1 MAGKY
6 RILMGFAALL
16 VVVAFAYY
24 FLFYDSSTPT
34 YLSAKALRREIRAVI
49 NTNGII
55 EPVDRTEVY
64 APVDAFV
71 KALPIQEGSEIRRGQ
86 LLMRLESQQIRTA
99 LAEARAALLQARR
112 QAQAVVSG
120 PPKEELAALD
130 ASIAECAMQL
140 DQQNKDLAAEESLL
154 AKQAT
159 SRAALETMQNQRDLL
174 KLRLESLRQR
184 RQDLL
189 ARYST
194 EDKQWE
200 QARVGELT
208 REVELL
214 EQQLRAETVS
224 APASGLI
231 YSLAVKPGAFVSRGT
246 LLAQIYRP
254 GKIRLRAYVDEP
266 DLGKVEEGQQ
276 VFIEWDGMPNRK
288 WTGVVEK
295 RAEQVVALNNRSIG
309 YVFCR
314 VDGSPTELIPNLN
327 VKVEIVTA
335 RKPNAL
341 VVPRAAV
348 SYQNGKPAVMI
359 PSKKGTT
366 MRAVV
371 TGLVT
376 PEEIEILQGLDPGTT
391 VILNPNEVK

>member
-6 RILMGFAALL
+6 RILIGFAVLF
-16 VVVAFAYY
+16 VIVASAYY
-24 FLFYDSSTPT
+24 FLVSDSSAPA
-34 YLSAKALRREIRAVI
+34 YLSAKATRREIRVVI

-55 EPVDRTEVY
+55 EPVDRAEVY
-64 APVDAFV
+64 APIDAFV
-71 KALPIQEGSEIRRGQ
+71 RALPIQEGSEIRRGQ
-86 LLMRLESQQIRTA
+86 PLMRLESQQLRTS
-99 LAEARAALLQARR
+99 LAESRAALLQARR

-120 PPKEELAALD
+120 PPKEELAVID

-140 DQQNKDLAAEESLL
+140 DQQKKDLAVEESLL

-159 SRAALETMQNQRDLL
+159 SRAAVDNMQKELDRLQ
-174 KLRLESLRQR
+174 LRLESLRQR

-189 ARYST
+189 SRYSA

-200 QARVGELT
+200 QARVGELA

-214 EQQLRAETVS
+214 ERQLRAEAVS
-224 APASGLI
+224 APARGLI
-231 YSLAVKPGAFVSRGT
+231 YSLDVKPGAFVSRGQ

-254 GKIRLRAYVDEP
+254 GRIRLRAYVDEP
-266 DLGKVEEGQQ
+266 DLGRVEEGQQ
-276 VFIEWDGMPNRK
+276 VSIEWDGLPNRR
-288 WTGVVEK
+288 WAGVVEK
-295 RAEQVVALNNRSIG
+295 RAEQVVALNNRSVG

-314 VDGSPTELIPNLN
+314 VDGSPVELIPNLN

-335 RKPNAL
+335 RKPDAL

-348 SYQNGKPAVMI
+348 FNQDGKPAVMI
-359 PSKKGTT
+359 LLAKGT
-366 MRAVV
+366 AVKSVV
-371 TGLVT
+371 TGLAT
-376 PEEIEILQGLDPGTT
+376 SDEIEILQGIETGTT